1 MLAERYGERIQ
12 KGAERFVS
20 LLEPLSGRSPYWKER
35 IAALDRKVDRAQ
47 EELQKQF
54 ERELWDSS
62 DYYQMYQRSYFLE
75 QIDIE
80 DHDYNIDL
88 FENDLL
94 NGLCRLIHDE
104 TEYSVEGLF
113 DAVSEL
119 EEDVRKH
126 ADTFFGC
133 AYQLYQK
140 YCGEMEEIAEE
151 MGRELTDDDLVKLGI
166 LPGRPEKREIP

>member
-1 MLAERYGERIQ
+1 M
-12 KGAERFVS
+12 
-20 LLEPLSGRSPYWKER
+20 
-35 IAALDRKVDRAQ
+35 
-47 EELQKQF
+47 
-54 ERELWDSS
+54 
-62 DYYQMYQRSYFLE
+62 
-75 QIDIE
+75 
-80 DHDYNIDL
+80 
-88 FENDLL
+88 
-94 NGLCRLIHDE
+94 
-104 TEYSVEGLF
+104 EGLF